1 MSLERMAPQH
11 AGNLI
16 RRVVAGRKPM
26 SIGRLA
32 GFAVAVALGI
42 AALYPVWLLIVNS
55 IATETSLVRDGYLLL
70 PQHLSFLAYT
80 SIFDTGTVPE
90 SYFVTIFFTVIGTLL
105 SLIITCLTAY
115 PLSSRQLKNRNFI
128 AFFFYFTMLFS
139 GGLVPTYILIT
150 EYLHLMNS
158 IWVYIVPSL
167 LNVWNMFVMMNYF
180 RSIPTELYEAA
191 RCEGASELR
200 ILIRIVLPLSLPAIA
215 TIGLFYAVAYWG
227 EWQQAA
233 LYITDSNLWSLQ
245 FLILNLI
252 DNIAIAQQIA
262 QAGYASVSSTVAL
275 APSETVRLATAVVT
289 MGPIVVL
296 FPFLQRYFVSGL
308 TVGAIKG

>member
-1 MSLERMAPQH
+1 MHTVKRGREVGKI
-11 AGNLI
+11 AGL
-16 RRVVAGRKPM
+16 G
-26 SIGRLA
+26 
-32 GFAVAVALGI
+32 VAVAIG
-42 AALYPVWLLIVNS
+42 AVVLYPVWLLVVNS
-55 IATETSLVRDGYLLL
+55 FAGEGSLMRYGYLLIPHHWSL
-70 PQHLSFLAYT
+70 LAYV

-90 SYFVTIFFTVIGTLL
+90 AYFVTVFFTVVGTLL
-105 SLIITCLTAY
+105 SLVITALTAY
-115 PLSSRQLKNRNFI
+115 PLSTRQMKNRNLI

-150 EYLHLMNS
+150 EYLHLSNS
-158 IWVYIVPSL
+158 IWVYIFPSL

-180 RSIPTELYEAA
+180 RSIPSELYEAA

-200 ILIRIVLPLSLPAIA
+200 ILVRIVLPLSLPALA
-215 TIGLFYAVAYWG
+215 TIGLFYAVGYWG

-233 LYITDSNLWSLQ
+233 LYITNENLWSLQ

-252 DNIAIAQQIA
+252 QNISIAEQIA
-262 QAGYASVSSTVAL
+262 QAGFSNVTSAVAI

-289 MGPIVVL
+289 MGPIVIL
-296 FPFLQRYFVSGL
+296 FPFLQRFFVSGL

>member
-1 MSLERMAPQH
+1 MNTVKPRRE
-11 AGNLI
+11 AGKI
-16 RRVVAGRKPM
+16 AGL
-26 SIGRLA
+26 G
-32 GFAVAVALGI
+32 VAVAIGAI
-42 AALYPVWLLIVNS
+42 VLYPVWLLVANS
-55 IATETSLVRDGYLLL
+55 FASEGSLMRYGYLLIPHHWSL
-70 PQHLSFLAYT
+70 LAYL

-90 SYFVTIFFTVIGTLL
+90 AYLVTVFFTVVGTIL
-105 SLIITCLTAY
+105 SLIITALTAY
-115 PLSSRQLKNRNFI
+115 PLSTRQLKNRNLI

-150 EYLHLMNS
+150 EYLHLSNS
-158 IWVYIVPSL
+158 IWVYIFPSL

-180 RSIPTELYEAA
+180 RSIPKELYEAA

-200 ILIRIVLPLSLPAIA
+200 ILVRIVLPLSLPALA
-215 TIGLFYAVAYWG
+215 TIGLFYAVGYWG

-233 LYITDSNLWSLQ
+233 LYITNENLWSLQ

-252 DNIAIAQQIA
+252 QNISIAEQIA
-262 QAGYASVSSTVAL
+262 QAGFGNVTSAVAV

-296 FPFLQRYFVSGL
+296 FPFLQRFFVSGL